1 MKIMVMGTRGIP
13 HIPGGVETHCE
24 HLYPRMIKG
33 GANTITVICRSNY
46 VVDKSIKEHHGIK
59 LKNIYSPKSKSF
71 EAIVHSTLAVL
82 HAAVK
87 RPDVLHIHAVGPN
100 LVTGLARLLG
110 LKVVMTHH
118 GPDYKR
124 MKWNGLAKFFLKTG
138 EMMGVKFSKKVIVI
152 SQEIKDHVA
161 ATYGRNDCV
170 LIPNGVDKPIHNEN
184 TDYIG
189 SLNVAKGQYIFTLGR
204 FVPEKGF
211 DYLIRAYAQSDI
223 SKKYKLVIAG
233 DADHESE
240 YSKELKVLAKK
251 NSVILTGFIKGEKL
265 HQLFT
270 HAAMFVIPSFYE
282 GLPIALL
289 EAMSYRLPILSSD
302 IPANT
307 QVNLPTENYFKVGS
321 EASLLNHLNNIS
333 LTENQRIDYNMQ
345 RYDWNLIAD
354 ETLDVYKSIVK
365 NKLL

>member
-33 GANTITVICRSNY
+33 GEHSIIVVCRSNY
-46 VVDKSIKEHHGIK
+46 VADKSLKEYHGIE

-71 EAIVHSTLAVL
+71 EAIVHSTLAVF

-87 RPDVLHIHAVGPN
+87 QPDVLHIHAIGPN
-100 LVTGLARLLG
+100 LVAGLARLLG

-124 MKWNGLAKFFLKTG
+124 MKWNGVAKFFLKTG
-138 EMMGVKFSKKVIVI
+138 ELMGVRFSKKVIVI
-152 SQEIKDHVA
+152 SKEIKDHIA
-161 ATYGRNDCV
+161 DTYGRNDCV
-170 LIPNGVDKPIHNEN
+170 LIPNGVDKPIISDN
-184 TDYIG
+184 TDYLELIN
-189 SLNVAKGQYIFTLGR
+189 LVKGRYIFTLGR

-211 DYLIRAYAQSDI
+211 DYLVRAYAESSI

-233 DADHESE
+233 DADHESD
-240 YSKELKVLAKK
+240 YSKALKALAKK
-251 NSVILTGFIKGEKL
+251 HDVVLTGFIKGEKL
-265 HQLFT
+265 RQLFS
-270 HAAMFVIPSFYE
+270 HAALFVIPSFYE

-289 EAMSYRLPILSSD
+289 EAMSYGLPILSSN

-307 QVNLPTENYFKVGS
+307 QVNLPAKNYFEVGD
-321 EASLLNHLNNIS
+321 EASLVSHLNDLN
-333 LTENQRIDYNMQ
+333 LTENQRVEYDM
-345 RYDWNLIAD
+345 RPYDWNLIAD
-354 ETLDVYKSIVK
+354 ETLAVYKSIGK
-365 NKLL
+365 N